1 MKKINEIEIP
11 LTIKLTIE
19 VNIKSFNDVKENI
32 TNTNR
37 DVSLNETGNFLTT
50 VGEEIIIS

>member
-37 DVSLNETGNFLTT
+37 DVNLNETGNFLTT